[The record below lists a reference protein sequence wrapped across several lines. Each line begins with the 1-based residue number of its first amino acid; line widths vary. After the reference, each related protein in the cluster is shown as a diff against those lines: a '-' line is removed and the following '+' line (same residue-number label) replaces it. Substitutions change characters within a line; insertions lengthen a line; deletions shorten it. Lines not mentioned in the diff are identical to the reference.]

1 MICLGSSLF
10 KTFLECFY
18 YKCYF
23 GLFYWQDVERKWSN
37 RTSVLCVR
45 VWESFAFEA
54 RDQRNFWAVC
64 SARPCHFGRSELQF
78 TTYKSAFNVFS
89 LHFIYMYFV
98 DVISWEKNIRMLF
111 IGDSL
116 CLRIESSRISL
127 WFRIPLSAYDR
138 CAFVLSSGT
147 ARGVAALFV
156 PLITLIR
163 MRTREEKIYIS
174 PRRGVKL

>member
-1 MICLGSSLF
+1 MLFWFILLVGCWTKVVESNLRPLRSCMGVVRVRSSWPAEFLGRLQCAALSFWTFRVVVYNIQVCLQRFFSA
-10 KTFLECFY
+10 FY
-18 YKCYF
+18 LHVFCWCYF
-23 GLFYWQDVERKWSN
+23 MGK
-37 RTSVLCVR
+37 
-45 VWESFAFEA
+45 
-54 RDQRNFWAVC
+54 
-64 SARPCHFGRSELQF
+64 
-78 TTYKSAFNVFS
+78 
-89 LHFIYMYFV
+89 
-98 DVISWEKNIRMLF
+98 KNIRMLF

-116 CLRIESSRISL
+116 CLRIESCRISL